1 MYLCGLP
8 CISGQTQRSI
18 SLLMTTVPSALGWF
32 TRLDESAPYYS
43 TAHVAA
49 FRTAMQ
55 PTKIGMHLLCLPQ
68 LMDSLTG

>member
-1 MYLCGLP
+1 
-8 CISGQTQRSI
+8 
-18 SLLMTTVPSALGWF
+18 MTTVPSALGWF